1 MFKDNEIEK
10 YCSSPRS
17 LANEVLKRM
26 FKGDKPSFP
35 IDPFV
40 ILDRLDVVY
49 QFRDFEDLEGIYIV
63 PEDEDDIAIVGINNN
78 RPITRQRFT
87 AAHELCHFLKD
98 SKISNICPIDGRLK
112 TPVEKFADDFASE
125 LLMPYQYLK
134 EEVDKYCIDGYISF
148 EDVLKVSEYFGVSF
162 EACVFNI
169 AYKLRKISGDTNPQ
183 KLKSRINKFKPNAK
197 KSELGIVNNDKL
209 LVTNIIDSYK
219 LFFEDCSKSV
229 WYKFKNEFIFNE
241 NRLEGVKI
249 DEEDVA
255 ELVTDLRVKQ
265 QESEYCGTEYKDIIE
280 VLGHSSV
287 YDYITTTDDGISAFS
302 LLNLHKMLY
311 QYAPYPEEGGKTR
324 NSNNFVTEA
333 EFETVDYCN
342 IINEIFELDS
352 KVKDLMH
359 NLDML
364 KVSEYI
370 DKVVEI
376 HHRITVIHP
385 FHDGNGRTSRV
396 FLNWL
401 FRLKNI
407 PPVYLKYKEKDKY
420 YQALK
425 KADNGNFD
433 ELSVIFYKQVFLT
446 MIKLNNTII

>member
-1 MFKDNEIEK
+1 MFKDNEIKK

-17 LANEVLKRM
+17 LANEVLKRI

-40 ILDRLDVVY
+40 ILDSLDVVY

-63 PEDEDDIAIVGINNN
+63 PEDENDIAIVGINNN

-87 AAHELCHFLKD
+87 AAHELCHYLKD

-112 TPVEKFADDFASE
+112 TTVEKFADDFASE
-125 LLMPYQYLK
+125 LLMPYKYLK
-134 EEVDKYCIDGYISF
+134 EEVDNYCIDGYISF

-169 AYKLRKISGDTNPQ
+169 AYKLKKISGNTSPQ

-197 KSELGIVNNDKL
+197 KIELGIVNNDKL

-219 LFFEDCSKSV
+219 LFFENCSKSV

-241 NRLEGVKI
+241 NRLEGVEI

-302 LLNLHKMLY
+302 ILNLHKMLY

-324 NSNNFVTEA
+324 NSNNFVTAA
-333 EFETVDYCN
+333 EFETVEYCN
-342 IINEIFELDS
+342 IINEIFKLDS
-352 KVKDLMH
+352 KVKELIG

-370 DKVVEI
+370 YQVVEI

-385 FHDGNGRTSRV
+385 FHDGNGRTSRA

-407 PPVYLKYKEKDKY
+407 PPVYLKYTEKDKY
-420 YQALK
+420 YNALK

-433 ELSVIFYKQVFLT
+433 DLSIIFYKQVFLT